1 MLKVANRVNKRW
13 HNIMCGFRK
22 EYSVRLKIENFA
34 KIKNADIAINGITVI
49 AGENN
54 TGKSTV
60 GKIVFSLYKSLVG
73 IEDKI
78 EIQREKEIMDMC
90 QLMLKKY
97 MIGENSFQKI
107 ILERKMIVVNIAR
120 AIRRYKEKN
129 ENIKRKEI
137 EKIIIDIVKK
147 NKLHSTGYE
156 DDFNIEIIT
165 NIINNID
172 SILKLP
178 DNIVFSEVLSRYFK
192 TVFHSQINSLQNKDS
207 TAKLKLQIKEK
218 EIELLFRKDRC
229 VDCSLGLHLLSNVIY
244 IDNPFII
251 DKLSRDEVLDMM
263 EQLLKDSLTF
273 GFHNNVMDNIFG
285 SILAKEKLSEIYKI
299 LGEVVNGKIQEK
311 NEKFYFHAEDMN
323 QPISIENLSTG
334 LKSFVV
340 LKMLIENGRLEKK
353 DVLILDE
360 PEIHLHPKWQIVYAE
375 LIVLLQ
381 KYFDLS
387 IIVTTHSPYFL
398 DAIDLYS
405 VKHGLKEKVN
415 YYLSSIVEDGV
426 EMKEVDVDAIYKKM
440 ASPIQTLET
449 LRYELNNQ

>member
-1 MLKVANRVNKRW
+1 MSNTVKNYT
-13 HNIMCGFRK
+13 ID
-22 EYSVRLKIENFA
+22 ENP
-34 KIKNADIAINGITVI
+34 
-49 AGENN
+49 
-54 TGKSTV
+54 SQ
-60 GKIVFSLYKSLVG
+60 KIVFGSRRIASK
-73 IEDKI
+73 
-78 EIQREKEIMDMC
+78 
-90 QLMLKKY
+90 
-97 MIGENSFQKI
+97 
-107 ILERKMIVVNIAR
+107 IAR
-120 AIRRYKEKN
+120 EIRWYKEKN
-129 ENIKRKEI
+129 ENTKREEV
-137 EKIIIDIVKK
+137 EKIIIDIVKQDE
-147 NKLHSTGYE
+147 LYSIGYE
-156 DDFNIEIIT
+156 DDSNAEIIT

-178 DNIVFSEVLSRYFK
+178 DDIIFLEILSRYFK
-192 TVFHSQINSLQNKDS
+192 TVFHSQMNSLQNEDS
-207 TAKLKLQIKEK
+207 TAKLKLEIKGK
-218 EIELLFRKDRC
+218 EIELLFQKDRC
-229 VDCSLGLHLLSNVIY
+229 VDYTLGLHLLSNVIY

-251 DKLSRDEVLDMM
+251 DKLSSDEVLDMM
-263 EQLLKDSLTF
+263 GQLLKESLIL
-273 GFHNNVMDNIFG
+273 GFHNDVMENIFG

-311 NEKFYFHAEDMN
+311 NEKFYFYAEDMN

-340 LKMLIENGRLEKK
+340 LKMLIENGRLEEK